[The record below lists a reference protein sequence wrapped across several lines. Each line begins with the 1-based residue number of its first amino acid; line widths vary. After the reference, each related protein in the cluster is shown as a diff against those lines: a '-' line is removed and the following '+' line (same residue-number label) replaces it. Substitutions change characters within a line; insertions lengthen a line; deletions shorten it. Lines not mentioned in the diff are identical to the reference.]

1 MKGLIISLFM
11 LTSISLSA
19 QDWSTDVYKYG
30 EEYPG
35 YVIEADGK
43 KVEGFI
49 DYRNRYSMQNEVIF
63 FKTKGDKK
71 SKVKYKTGDLK
82 EYQVADKVY
91 HCINYSGGLMAK
103 PIKANLLVEDG
114 CIREYVW
121 YNRADNYSTMQKL
134 PGESDEDFNARM
146 YPPTT
151 IYYKEGDDKPVE
163 ASYFGLKFKTKMADY
178 VAKDKELAAKVTAG
192 EKGYKLLNILDIIK
206 EYNTNCESK

>member
-1 MKGLIISLFM
+1 MKNIILSLFV

-35 YVIEADGK
+35 YVIEANGNK
-43 KVEGFI
+43 IEGFI
-49 DYRNRYSMQNEVIF
+49 EYRNRYSMQNEVVF

-71 SKVKYKTGDLK
+71 SKLKFDTGDLK
-82 EYQVADKVY
+82 EYKVADKLY
-91 HCINYSGGLMAK
+91 HCINYSGGLLSK
-103 PIKANLLVEDG
+103 PIKANLLVTDG

-121 YNRADNYSTMQKL
+121 YNRAENYTTMQKL
-134 PGESDEDFNARM
+134 QGESDEDFNKRL

-151 IYYKEGDDKPVE
+151 IYYKEGDEKPVE
-163 ASYFGLKFKTKMADY
+163 TSYFAMKFTSKMAEY

-192 EKGYKLLNILDIIK
+192 EKGYKMLNILDIIA
-206 EYNTNCESK
+206 EYNKNCEAK